1 MSNVVHA
8 TPFVENGMSSAR
20 GTSDVMTRLIW
31 KRGSRRQ

>member
-1 MSNVVHA
+1 MSNGVHA

-20 GTSDVMTRLIW
+20 GITGVVAMLIW